1 MDMKSYIRN
10 SLMSNSISG
19 NKCLRNKRLALILL
33 ISFCL
38 TYMGQAF
45 AIPMVC
51 MMPAAEVAD
60 SKASLPCHH
69 SMVESDHS
77 TQPITETG
85 AETGTMTCCDQMNSD
100 DANLTM
106 STHDCACPDGGYG
119 ATLMLISSFS
129 CNPFKIS
136 EQPYSYSTM
145 GFPNQIDAALF
156 RPPIA

>member
-1 MDMKSYIRN
+1 MRSYIRN
-10 SLMSNSISG
+10 SLISNPISG

-33 ISFCL
+33 VSFCL

-51 MMPAAEVAD
+51 MTPAGEVAD
-60 SKASLPCHH
+60 SNASLPCHH
-69 SMVESDHS
+69 STAESDHI

-85 AETGTMTCCDQMNSD
+85 TMNCCNQMNSD
-100 DANLTM
+100 DANLTI
-106 STHDCACPDGGYG
+106 SPHDCACPDGGYG
-119 ATLMLISSFS
+119 APLTFIISFS

>member
-1 MDMKSYIRN
+1 MRSYIRN
-10 SLMSNSISG
+10 SLISNPISG

-33 ISFCL
+33 VSFCL

-60 SKASLPCHH
+60 PSTSPPCHL
-69 SMVESDHS
+69 STSDFNDS
-77 TQPITETG
+77 AQPM
-85 AETGTMTCCDQMNSD
+85 TGTMTCCDQINSD

-106 STHDCACPDGGYG
+106 STHDCACPDGCYG
-119 ATLMLISSFS
+119 ATLTFISSFP

-136 EQPYSYSTM
+136 EQPYSYSMM